1 VAEPLEPLDPK
12 EAKRLRKKAERV
24 ERKQKKKDA
33 ASNLKATKDDVRPQK
48 AKRAK
53 IQTESPKEGGSS
65 GDADAK
71 SPKKSPDKGNDEK
84 PADSPTPKKNKKDR
98 VIRDK
103 AKYFKNKQKPKGGAA
118 AGAGGKNKK
127 PSFKTNKNKKGHK
140 KR

>member
-1 VAEPLEPLDPK
+1 MGPEDEADAAVAEPLEPLDPK
-12 EAKRLRKKAERV
+12 EARRLRKKAERV

-53 IQTESPKEGGSS
+53 IQTEEGGSS
-65 GDADAK
+65 GDADGK
-71 SPKKSPDKGNDEK
+71 SPQKSPDKGNATQEK

-103 AKYFKNKQKPKGGAA
+103 AKYFKNKQKPKGAA
-118 AGAGGKNKK
+118 VLGE
-127 PSFKTNKNKKGHK
+127 
-140 KR
+140 RI